1 MKKTTMRKAVL
12 LLLLA
17 AWTFPVMAQQWEAIL
32 SDTVSIS
39 SGFINEDNTMELV
52 GYSGNYGAY
61 FRVFGDG
68 NYETTTFPAPEGKK
82 LVLQTLTPLDDGGY
96 FVSGRIMNNRLND
109 SGELKIMI
117 LDGDLNVVKEQT
129 LQVAEGFLGFTDGAA
144 AMDDDGT
151 IVLLKTARREM
162 PNYQGGYESRGVL
175 FRFTQSGDSLN
186 CRYLLA
192 DPPDPICYIQQIE
205 NQKLINDPYS
215 DQIIAVC
222 AGQGGVQS
230 LLYFDYDFN
239 LTNDFFIDDISFP
252 ETGPGWQ
259 CKHISHPYVGYWY
272 NANAMLLVAD
282 QEDTDISA
290 NKPHLLIGKMN
301 HEGEIIE
308 RVEINKPDTL
318 FYAYGGMA
326 YANDSTVYVSTRC
339 HTEGW
344 LDPYYP
350 CVYLVNIGLEILGK
364 VELWD
369 ELDYYPQTVFPTS
382 DGGCV
387 FCIKGN
393 SWWVEP
399 LQKVIRFSREDF
411 NPIPCSVKE
420 VPQEAIKALVYPNPA
435 KDELNIDISDV
446 HNLEGCRISITD
458 ALGRP
463 CVDRFVRGEG
473 NVLTVGVSGL
483 KAGVYTYRVYN
494 AEKELAGGKFVKE

>member
-1 MKKTTMRKAVL
+1 MWKPL
-12 LLLLA
+12 LLVFFSALSPL
-17 AWTFPVMAQQWEAIL
+17 FVFAQQWETIL

-68 NYETTTFPAPEGKK
+68 HYETTTFPAPEGKK

-96 FVSGRIMNNRLND
+96 FVSGRIATNPSDINE
-109 SGELKIMI
+109 GELKIMI

-175 FRFTQSGDSLN
+175 FRFTQSGDSLD

-192 DPPDPICYIQQIE
+192 DPPDPICYIHQIKS
-205 NQKLINDPYS
+205 QKLMNDPYS
-215 DQIIAVC
+215 DQIIGVC
-222 AGQGGVQS
+222 AGRNGVQS

-239 LTNDFFIDDISFP
+239 LTNNFQIDDISLP
-252 ETGPGWQ
+252 ELTSGKYVTEP
-259 CKHISHPYVGYWY
+259 HVGYWY
-272 NANAMLLVAD
+272 NANEMLLAATQKDPDHYVNHPHLLVA
-282 QEDTDISA
+282 
-290 NKPHLLIGKMN
+290 KMN
-301 HEGEIIE
+301 REGEIIE
-308 RVEINKPDTL
+308 KTEINKPDTL

-326 YANDSTVYVSTRC
+326 YSNDSTVYVSTRC
-339 HTEGW
+339 HTVSW
-344 LDPYYP
+344 LDPFYP
-350 CVYLVNIGLEILGK
+350 CLYLVSTELEVLGK

-369 ELDYYPQTVFPTS
+369 ELDYFPQAVFPTS

-387 FCIKGN
+387 FFIIGDQL
-393 SWWVEP
+393 WIEP
-399 LQKVIRFSREDF
+399 VQKIIRFSREDF

-420 VPQEAIKALVYPNPA
+420 VPQEAIKASAYPNPA
-435 KDELNIDISDV
+435 KDALNIDISGLPENEK
-446 HNLEGCRISITD
+446 HRIQITD
-458 ALGRP
+458 ALGHI
-463 CVDRFVRGEG
+463 CIDRIIRGEG
-473 NVLTVGVSGL
+473 NVLTVGVASL
-483 KAGVYTYRVYN
+483 PVGVYTYQIYDN
-494 AEKELAGGKFVKE
+494 KKTLSLGKFVK

>member
-1 MKKTTMRKAVL
+1 MVCCLM
-12 LLLLA
+12 
-17 AWTFPVMAQQWEAIL
+17 VMAATSYGQQWETVL
-32 SDTVSIS
+32 PDSVSIS
-39 SGFINEDNTMELV
+39 GGFINEDNTTELV
-52 GYSGNYGAY
+52 GCSGNDGAY
-61 FRVFGDG
+61 FRVFEDG
-68 NYETTTFPAPEGKK
+68 QYETTTFPAPEGKQ
-82 LVLQTLTPLDDGGY
+82 LVLQTLTPLDNGGY
-96 FVSGRIMNNRLND
+96 FISGRIMTNRPND
-109 SGELKIMI
+109 SGELKIII
-117 LDGDLNVVKEQT
+117 LDDNLNVVSEQT
-129 LQVAEGFLGFTDGAA
+129 LQVAEGFLGLTDGAA
-144 AMDDDGT
+144 VMDDDGT
-151 IVLLKTARREM
+151 IVLLKTARREK
-162 PNYQGGYESRGVL
+162 PNYQGAYESRGAL

-252 ETGPGWQ
+252 EIGPGWQ

-272 NANAMLLVAD
+272 NANEMLLVAD
-282 QEDTDISA
+282 QEDTDIYA

-301 HEGEIIE
+301 NEGEIIE

-326 YANDSTVYVSTRC
+326 YANDSTVYISTRC

-350 CVYLVNIGLEILGK
+350 CVYLVNTGLEILGK

-411 NPIPCSVKE
+411 NPIPCNVKE
-420 VPQEAIKALVYPNPA
+420 VPQEAIKALAYPNPA
-435 KDELNIDISDV
+435 KDELNIDISGLSQNME
-446 HNLEGCRISITD
+446 HRIQITD
-458 ALGRP
+458 ALGHI
-463 CVDRFVRGEG
+463 CMDRIIRGEG
-473 NVLTVGVSGL
+473 NVLTVGVASLPVGM
-483 KAGVYTYRVYN
+483 YTYQIYYD
-494 AEKELAGGKFVKE
+494 KKTISSGKFVKE

>member
-1 MKKTTMRKAVL
+1 MLCAL
-12 LLLLA
+12 LP
-17 AWTFPVMAQQWEAIL
+17 FVVFAQQWETIL

-82 LVLQTLTPLDDGGY
+82 LVLQTLTPLDNGGY
-96 FVSGRIMNNRLND
+96 FVSGRIATNPSDINE
-109 SGELKIMI
+109 GELKIMI

-175 FRFTQSGDSLN
+175 LRFTQSGDSLD

-192 DPPDPICYIQQIE
+192 DPPDPICYIHQIKS
-205 NQKLINDPYS
+205 QKLMNDPYS
-215 DQIIAVC
+215 DQIIGVC
-222 AGQGGVQS
+222 AGRNGVQS

-239 LTNDFFIDDISFP
+239 LTNNFQIDDISLP
-252 ETGPGWQ
+252 ELTSGKYVTEP
-259 CKHISHPYVGYWY
+259 HVGYWY
-272 NANAMLLVAD
+272 NANEMLLAATQKDPDHYVNHPHLLVA
-282 QEDTDISA
+282 
-290 NKPHLLIGKMN
+290 KMN
-301 HEGEIIE
+301 REGEIIE
-308 RVEINKPDTL
+308 KTEINKPDTL

-339 HTEGW
+339 HTVSW
-344 LDPYYP
+344 LDPFYP
-350 CVYLVNIGLEILGK
+350 CLYLVSTELEVLGK

-369 ELDYYPQTVFPTS
+369 ELDYYPQAVFPTS

-387 FCIKGN
+387 FFIIGDQL
-393 SWWVEP
+393 WIEP
-399 LQKVIRFSREDF
+399 VQKIIRFSREDF

-420 VPQEAIKALVYPNPA
+420 VPQETIKASAYPNPA
-435 KDELNIDISDV
+435 KDALNIDISGLPENEK
-446 HNLEGCRISITD
+446 HRIQITD
-458 ALGRP
+458 ALGHI
-463 CVDRFVRGEG
+463 CMDRIIRGEG
-473 NVLTVGVSGL
+473 NVLTVGVANLSV
-483 KAGVYTYRVYN
+483 GVYTYQIYDN
-494 AEKELAGGKFVKE
+494 KKTLSSGKFVKK

>member
-1 MKKTTMRKAVL
+1 MWKPL
-12 LLLLA
+12 LLVFFSALSPL
-17 AWTFPVMAQQWEAIL
+17 FVFAQQWETIL

-82 LVLQTLTPLDDGGY
+82 LVLQTLTPLDNGGY
-96 FVSGRIMNNRLND
+96 FVSGRIATNSSDINE
-109 SGELKIMI
+109 GELKIMI
-117 LDGDLNVVKEQT
+117 VDGDLNVVKEQT

-282 QEDTDISA
+282 QEDTDIYA

-420 VPQEAIKALVYPNPA
+420 VPQEAIKALAYPNPA
-435 KDELNIDISDV
+435 KDALNIDISGLPENEK
-446 HNLEGCRISITD
+446 HRIQITD
-458 ALGRP
+458 ALGHI
-463 CVDRFVRGEG
+463 CMDRIIRGEG
-473 NVLTVGVSGL
+473 NVLTVGVANLSV
-483 KAGVYTYRVYN
+483 GVYTYQIYDN
-494 AEKELAGGKFVKE
+494 KKTLSSGKFVKE

>member
-1 MKKTTMRKAVL
+1 MLCAL
-12 LLLLA
+12 LP
-17 AWTFPVMAQQWEAIL
+17 FVVFAQQWETIL

-68 NYETTTFPAPEGKK
+68 HYETTTFPAPEGKK
-82 LVLQTLTPLDDGGY
+82 LVLQTLTPLDNGGY

-175 FRFTQSGDSLN
+175 FRFTQSGDSLD

-192 DPPDPICYIQQIE
+192 DPPDPICYIHQIKS
-205 NQKLINDPYS
+205 QKLMNDPYS
-215 DQIIAVC
+215 DQIIGVC
-222 AGQGGVQS
+222 AGRNGVQS

-239 LTNDFFIDDISFP
+239 LTNNFQIDDISLP
-252 ETGPGWQ
+252 ELTSGKYVTEP
-259 CKHISHPYVGYWY
+259 HVGYWY
-272 NANAMLLVAD
+272 NANEMLLAATQKDPDHYV
-282 QEDTDISA
+282 
-290 NKPHLLIGKMN
+290 NHPHLLVGKMN
-301 HEGEIIE
+301 REGEIIE
-308 RVEINKPDTL
+308 KAEINKPDTL

-339 HTEGW
+339 HTVSW
-344 LDPYYP
+344 LDPFYP
-350 CVYLVNIGLEILGK
+350 CLYLVSTELEVLGK

-369 ELDYYPQTVFPTS
+369 ELDYYPQAVFPTS

-387 FCIKGN
+387 FFIIGDQL
-393 SWWVEP
+393 WIEP
-399 LQKVIRFSREDF
+399 VQKIIRFSREDF

-420 VPQEAIKALVYPNPA
+420 VPQEAIKALAYPNPA
-435 KDELNIDISDV
+435 KDELNIDISGLPENEK
-446 HNLEGCRISITD
+446 HRIQITD
-458 ALGRP
+458 ALGHI
-463 CVDRFVRGEG
+463 CMDRIIRGEG
-473 NVLTVGVSGL
+473 NVLTVGVANLSV
-483 KAGVYTYRVYN
+483 GVYTYQIYDN
-494 AEKELAGGKFVKE
+494 KKTLSSGKFVKK

>member
-1 MKKTTMRKAVL
+1 MWKPL
-12 LLLLA
+12 LLVFFSALSPL
-17 AWTFPVMAQQWEAIL
+17 FVFAQQWETIL

-82 LVLQTLTPLDDGGY
+82 LVLQTLTPLDNGGY
-96 FVSGRIMNNRLND
+96 FVSGRIATNPSDINE
-109 SGELKIMI
+109 GELKIMI

-175 FRFTQSGDSLN
+175 FRFTQSGDSLD

-192 DPPDPICYIQQIE
+192 DPPDPICYIHQIKS
-205 NQKLINDPYS
+205 QKLMNDPYS
-215 DQIIAVC
+215 DQIIGVC
-222 AGQGGVQS
+222 AGRNGVQS

-239 LTNDFFIDDISFP
+239 LTNNFQIDDISLP
-252 ETGPGWQ
+252 ELTSGKYVTEP
-259 CKHISHPYVGYWY
+259 HVGYWY
-272 NANAMLLVAD
+272 NANEMLLAATQKDPDHYVNHPHLLVA
-282 QEDTDISA
+282 
-290 NKPHLLIGKMN
+290 KMN
-301 HEGEIIE
+301 REGEIIE
-308 RVEINKPDTL
+308 KTEINKPDTL

-326 YANDSTVYVSTRC
+326 YSNDSTVYVSTRC
-339 HTEGW
+339 HTVSW
-344 LDPYYP
+344 LDPFYP
-350 CVYLVNIGLEILGK
+350 CLYLVSTGLEILGK

-369 ELDYYPQTVFPTS
+369 ELDYFPQAVFPTS

-387 FCIKGN
+387 FFIIGDQL
-393 SWWVEP
+393 WIEP
-399 LQKVIRFSREDF
+399 VQKIIRFSREDF

-420 VPQEAIKALVYPNPA
+420 LPKEAIKAMAYPNPA
-435 KDELNIDISDV
+435 RDALNIDISGLPENEK
-446 HNLEGCRISITD
+446 HRIQITD
-458 ALGRP
+458 ALGHI
-463 CVDRFVRGEG
+463 CMDRIIRGEG
-473 NVLTVGVSGL
+473 NVLTVGVANLSV
-483 KAGVYTYRVYN
+483 GVYTYQIYDN
-494 AEKELAGGKFVKE
+494 KKTLSSGKFVKK

>member
-1 MKKTTMRKAVL
+1 MLCCLMVLAVIGR
-12 LLLLA
+12 
-17 AWTFPVMAQQWEAIL
+17 AQQWETIL
-32 SDTVSIS
+32 PDSVSIS

-52 GYSGNYGAY
+52 GCSGNDGAY
-61 FRVFGDG
+61 FKVFGDG
-68 NYETTTFPAPEGKK
+68 HYETTTFPAPEGKQ

-96 FVSGRIMNNRLND
+96 FVSGRIMTNRLND
-109 SGELKIMI
+109 SGELKIII
-117 LDGDLNVVKEQT
+117 LDEDLNVVNERT
-129 LQVAEGFLGFTDGAA
+129 IQVAEGFLGLTDGAA
-144 AMDDDGT
+144 VMDDDGT

-162 PNYQGGYESRGVL
+162 PNYQGGYESRGAL

-192 DPPDPICYIQQIE
+192 DPPDPICYIHQIQY
-205 NQKLINDPYS
+205 QKLMNDPYS
-215 DQIIAVC
+215 DQIIGVC
-222 AGQGGVQS
+222 AGRNGLQS

-239 LTNDFFIDDISFP
+239 LTNDFFIDDISLP
-252 ETGPGWQ
+252 ELSSGKYVNRP
-259 CKHISHPYVGYWY
+259 HIVSWY
-272 NANAMLLVAD
+272 NENEMLLVAD
-282 QEDTDISA
+282 QQDTVVH

-301 HEGEIIE
+301 REGEIIE
-308 RVEINKPDTL
+308 KAEINKPDTL

-420 VPQEAIKALVYPNPA
+420 VPQEMIKALAYPNPA
-435 KDELNIDISDV
+435 KDELNIDISGLPE
-446 HNLEGCRISITD
+446 HNKYRIQITD
-458 ALGRP
+458 ALGHI
-463 CVDRFVRGEG
+463 CMDRIIRGEG
-473 NVLTVGVSGL
+473 NMLTLGVSGL
-483 KAGVYTYRVYN
+483 KAGVYIYRVYD
-494 AEKELAGGKFVKE
+494 ADGVLIEGKFVKE